1 MEELPTILW
10 TFRTTPRNSIG
21 ETPYSLTYGVEAV
34 IPFEVGLPTLRS
46 EEYDQDNNELML
58 ARDLDLAQ
66 KRRDLAMIRLA
77 SYQGDLKKR
86 YGKGVCERTLAPG
99 DLVLRKVLG
108 SRKDPTQGK
117 LGANWEGPYQ
127 IVSEAGLGAFNLK
140 GMDDKP
146 LKRPWN
152 ISNLKKFYQ

>member
-1 MEELPTILW
+1 
-10 TFRTTPRNSIG
+10 
-21 ETPYSLTYGVEAV
+21 
-34 IPFEVGLPTLRS
+34 
-46 EEYDQDNNELML
+46 
-58 ARDLDLAQ
+58 
-66 KRRDLAMIRLA
+66 MIRLA

-86 YGKGVCERTLAPG
+86 YGKNVSERILAPG

-127 IVSEAGLGAFNLK
+127 IISEARLGAFNLK
-140 GMDDKP
+140 GMDGKP